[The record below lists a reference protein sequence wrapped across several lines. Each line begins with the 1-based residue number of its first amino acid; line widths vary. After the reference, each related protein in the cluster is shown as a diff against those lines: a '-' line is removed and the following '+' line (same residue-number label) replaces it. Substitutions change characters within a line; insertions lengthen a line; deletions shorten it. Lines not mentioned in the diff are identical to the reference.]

1 MRTEAWYYENDK
13 LMLFTQD
20 QELIARFKGF
30 KVFAT
35 YYNRKWKIKK
45 AVQYLLPIE
54 LKDEVKKYLV
64 KESRKKKK
72 VKQK

>member
-1 MRTEAWYYENDK
+1 MKQTQAWILENGI
-13 LMLFTQD
+13 MLFTQD
-20 QELIARFKGF
+20 PYLIEIYKNH
-30 KVFAT
+30 KIFAT

-45 AVQYLLPIE
+45 AVQYLLPIG

-72 VKQK
+72 VK